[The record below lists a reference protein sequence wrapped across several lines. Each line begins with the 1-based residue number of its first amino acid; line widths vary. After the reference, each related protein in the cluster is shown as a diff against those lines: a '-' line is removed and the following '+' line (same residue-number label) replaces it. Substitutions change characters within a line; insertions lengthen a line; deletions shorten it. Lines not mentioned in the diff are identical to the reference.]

1 MPLKMTGATP
11 IAAQSDKGQVRDRQ
25 LLVPENL
32 PVGTWI
38 TVRGTAG
45 GQTHEARLRVCAPV
59 QRRSRVVEH
68 FDDTH
73 LFLTPSWNLK
83 GATAASLSVVLTV
96 PQGWDV
102 KTRRFPIQTKNLPA
116 ILEVQL
122 FSNAPAGTEGVLTVA
137 LEGLA
142 QPFATAFRVRRVEQ
156 QPLVADLQDFHF
168 AWGIARRRGL
178 EMPDPGDTRAT
189 FYLDNELSV
198 GRVVKRGFF
207 ANPPYIGGI
216 GYTWEETEPFDLPTD
231 PCQFRA
237 FVGIKDGGAPSDGVL
252 FRVEVKDARGVVRA
266 IAEQMGYQGGWR
278 PITGDLSLFAGQ
290 RVQLRLIADVGPSGN
305 PQGDWGAWGGPLV
318 QLAVRKLLTD
328 VAPVETKKPRN

>member
-1 MPLKMTGATP
+1 
-11 IAAQSDKGQVRDRQ
+11 
-25 LLVPENL
+25 
-32 PVGTWI
+32 
-38 TVRGTAG
+38 
-45 GQTHEARLRVCAPV
+45 
-59 QRRSRVVEH
+59 
-68 FDDTH
+68 
-73 LFLTPSWNLK
+73 
-83 GATAASLSVVLTV
+83 
-96 PQGWDV
+96 
-102 KTRRFPIQTKNLPA
+102 
-116 ILEVQL
+116 
-122 FSNAPAGTEGVLTVA
+122 
-137 LEGLA
+137 
-142 QPFATAFRVRRVEQ
+142 VEQ

>member
-1 MPLKMTGATP
+1 M
-11 IAAQSDKGQVRDRQ
+11 
-25 LLVPENL
+25 
-32 PVGTWI
+32 
-38 TVRGTAG
+38 
-45 GQTHEARLRVCAPV
+45 
-59 QRRSRVVEH
+59 
-68 FDDTH
+68 
-73 LFLTPSWNLK
+73 
-83 GATAASLSVVLTV
+83 
-96 PQGWDV
+96 
-102 KTRRFPIQTKNLPA
+102 
-116 ILEVQL
+116 
-122 FSNAPAGTEGVLTVA
+122 FSNAPAGTEGILTVA

-142 QPFATAFRVRRVEQ
+142 QPFATTFRVRRVEQ

-189 FYLDNELSV
+189 FYLDNELAV

-216 GYTWEETEPFDLPTD
+216 GYTWAETELFDLPTD

-278 PITGDLSLFAGQ
+278 PI
-290 RVQLRLIADVGPSGN
+290 SGGICRRS
-305 PQGDWGAWGGPLV
+305 PARESSCG
-318 QLAVRKLLTD
+318 
-328 VAPVETKKPRN
+328 